1 MVVVVGTVVVG
12 VVVVVEVVLGTDV
25 IIVMGTLVVVMILPP
40 SPLLTT
46 FTGFLSLMFCLL
58 LLMTNLDNGT
68 RCVLGL
74 TNL

>member
-1 MVVVVGTVVVG
+1 MVVGTVVVG
-12 VVVVVEVVLGTDV
+12 VVVVVDVVLGTDV
-25 IIVMGTLVVVMILPP
+25 IIVMGTLVVVLM
-40 SPLLTT
+40 LLLLST
-46 FTGFLSLMFCLL
+46 FTGFLSLIFCLL

>member
-1 MVVVVGTVVVG
+1 MVVGTVVVG
-12 VVVVVEVVLGTDV
+12 VVVVVDVVLGTDV
-25 IIVMGTLVVVMILPP
+25 IIVMGTLVVVLILPP
-40 SPLLTT
+40 TLLST
-46 FTGFLSLMFCLL
+46 FTGFLSLIFCLL

>member
-1 MVVVVGTVVVG
+1 MVG

-25 IIVMGTLVVVMILPP
+25 SIVMGTLVVVMIP
-40 SPLLTT
+40 PLLST
-46 FTGFLSLMFCLL
+46 FTGFLSLIFCLL

>member
-1 MVVVVGTVVVG
+1 MVVGTVVVG
-12 VVVVVEVVLGTDV
+12 VVVVVDVVLGTDV
-25 IIVMGTLVVVMILPP
+25 SIVMGTLVVVMILP
-40 SPLLTT
+40 LLST
-46 FTGFLSLMFCLL
+46 FTGFLSLIFCLL

>member
-1 MVVVVGTVVVG
+1 MVVGTVVVG
-12 VVVVVEVVLGTDV
+12 VVVVVDVVLGTDV
-25 IIVMGTLVVVMILPP
+25 IIVMGTLVVVMILLT
-40 SPLLTT
+40 PLLST
-46 FTGFLSLMFCLL
+46 FTGFLSLIFCLL

>member
-1 MVVVVGTVVVG
+1 MVVGTVVVG
-12 VVVVVEVVLGTDV
+12 VVVVVDVVLGTDV
-25 IIVMGTLVVVMILPP
+25 IIVMGTLVVVLML
-40 SPLLTT
+40 PLLST
-46 FTGFLSLMFCLL
+46 FTGFLSLIFCLL